1 MSLEFTFIA
10 VPYMLHLKFVVTDG
24 SNLILPLNT
33 FFFFFLRLSGH
44 LLNLRFK
51 NYCDS

>member
-33 FFFFFLRLSGH
+33 FFYLFFLKKF
-44 LLNLRFK
+44 FK
-51 NYCDS
+51 AFRSSSQFKV